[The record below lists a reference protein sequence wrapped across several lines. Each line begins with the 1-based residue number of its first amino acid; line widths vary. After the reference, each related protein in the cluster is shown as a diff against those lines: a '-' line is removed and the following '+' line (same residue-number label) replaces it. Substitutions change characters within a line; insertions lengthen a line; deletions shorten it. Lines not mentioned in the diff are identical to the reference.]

1 MKMLMVLCLA
11 LTAEASLNSEYQ
23 AAILEA
29 TEQDNEQDNEG
40 PSMNDEYQAAIL
52 EATR

>member
-29 TEQDNEQDNEG
+29 TEQDNEG